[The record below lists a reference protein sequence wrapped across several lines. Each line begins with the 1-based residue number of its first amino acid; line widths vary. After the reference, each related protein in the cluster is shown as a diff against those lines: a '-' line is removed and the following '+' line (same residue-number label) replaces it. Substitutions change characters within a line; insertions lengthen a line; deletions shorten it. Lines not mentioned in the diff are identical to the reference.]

1 MKNNPLVSVII
12 PNYCHAQYLNQR
24 IQSVLNQTYQ
34 NFEVI
39 ILDDCSPDDGA
50 SKAVIEKYR
59 DNTHVSQIVYNE
71 VNSGSTFKQWEKG
84 FLLSKGELVWI
95 AESDDKCEPDLLEKL
110 VDGFQRYDNVVVSYC
125 SSKIIDGEGN
135 DRKVPL
141 VGNVSKEF
149 YNGKQFIS
157 QEMSWCNSIPNA
169 SAVVF
174 RKEAALQIDKQYMNY
189 VAAGDRLFW
198 IELCEHGNV
207 FHIKEPLN
215 YFRKHGDNVT
225 PRCYRNGTTFV
236 EDEKINCY
244 LEKKHYLSF
253 MQIVGARYHYQ
264 SMAKGIAFDSKDIR
278 QKVVRCW
285 SKHGLY
291 NYTFL
296 TCFLKLYNIVRYKHG
311 K

>member
-1 MKNNPLVSVII
+1 MNNPLVSVII
-12 PNYCHAQYLNQR
+12 PNYCHARYLDER
-24 IQSVLNQTYQ
+24 ITSVLNQTYQ

-39 ILDDCSPDDGA
+39 ILDDCSPDDGE

-59 DNTHVSQIVYNE
+59 DNTHVSKIVYNE

-84 FLLSKGELVWI
+84 FQLSKGELVWI

-110 VDGFQRYDNVVVSYC
+110 VDGFQKYDNVVVSYC
-125 SSKIIDGEGN
+125 SSKIIDGEGK
-135 DRKVPL
+135 DKKVPL
-141 VGNVSKEF
+141 VGKVSKEF

-174 RKEAALQIDKQYMNY
+174 RKKAALQIDKQYMNY

-207 FHIKEPLN
+207 FHTKEPLN

-225 PRCYRNGTTFV
+225 PRCYRNGTTMT
-236 EDEKINCY
+236 EDYHINRY
-244 LEKKHYLSF
+244 LEKNHYLSI
-253 MQIVGARYHYQ
+253 MQILGARCHYQ
-264 SMAKGIAFDSKDIR
+264 STIYRGEFDSPEIR
-278 QKVVRCW
+278 KNVMRLWNC
-285 SKHGLY
+285 HGLLPY
-291 NYTFL
+291 SLLFR
-296 TCFLKLYNIVRYKHG
+296 FLKLYNTLREWW
-311 K
+311 